1 MTQETY
7 RIYLQILA
15 CFLAYFGAYLILGK
29 IPQRLLRSAYH
40 NSRHYMGAAFLV
52 ISLSIFAYFTFGI
65 YDMLPK
71 YRIALNISCYYI
83 ASKLIASSFLIVIGQ
98 KRLLRGVR
106 KRLMV
111 ALYAFPL
118 ITWATVF
125 VDNAQLVF
133 VVQSVMSV
141 LLFICIIND
150 IIFFFKL
157 YREVVVNGEYYY
169 AEGIGVHISWVLRS
183 VYAIVGI
190 GVCSSTMA
198 LLSHRM
204 PTWGLFIFLLCFIFV
219 CMYIFNQLLHFTN
232 IYSDMVDKSSNI
244 DPLLEVDIRKST
256 LSEQMLEQI
265 AQQVDLWI
273 QSKEFCRNKMNI
285 ITAAQQLGSN
295 RLYLSTYINTMHKCT
310 FRSWVSRLRINE
322 AKRLMVEKPQMTIT
336 QIAEEV
342 GFVSLTSFTHA
353 FKNVE
358 GISPKEWAAEN
369 SAQVDLQ
376 NSSCS

>member
-15 CFLAYFGAYLILGK
+15 CFLAYFGAYLIFGK

-40 NSRHYMGAAFLV
+40 NSRQYMGTAFLV

-106 KRLMV
+106 KRLLV
-111 ALYAFPL
+111 TLYAFPL

-150 IIFFFKL
+150 IIFFFKQ
-157 YREVVVNGEYYY
+157 YREVVINGEYYY

>member
-1 MTQETY
+1 
-7 RIYLQILA
+7 
-15 CFLAYFGAYLILGK
+15 
-29 IPQRLLRSAYH
+29 
-40 NSRHYMGAAFLV
+40 MGTAFLV

-106 KRLMV
+106 KRLLV
-111 ALYAFPL
+111 TLYAFPL

-150 IIFFFKL
+150 IIFFFKQ
-157 YREVVVNGEYYY
+157 YREVVINGEYYY